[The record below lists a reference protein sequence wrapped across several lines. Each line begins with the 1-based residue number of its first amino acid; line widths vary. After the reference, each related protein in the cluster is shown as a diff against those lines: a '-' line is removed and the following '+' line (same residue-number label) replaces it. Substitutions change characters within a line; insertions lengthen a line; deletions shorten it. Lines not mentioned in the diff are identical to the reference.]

1 MQIFW
6 NLTCNDRLI
15 AMFYTEREAQAV
27 LDLIENT
34 AADAEF
40 FRIVKNVVED

>member
-1 MQIFW
+1 MQTLW
-6 NLTCNDRLI
+6 SLVSDAGVV
-15 AMFYTEREAQAV
+15 AMFYTEREALAV

-40 FRIVKNVVED
+40 LQVVRNIVED